1 MIRTGVFT
9 YRYFR
14 IAALF
19 IFSLS
24 LGTTV
29 APFSTDAAN
38 SVPQFTSAS
47 EAVKANETHRNVRVA
62 VVHNK
67 EARQKTK
74 NKLKKAAKKVDGL
87 AKDVAKKAAKKA
99 KKKAA
104 KIGKKAKNMGK
115 MAVEK
120 LKK

>member
-14 IAALF
+14 IAALL

-29 APFSTDAAN
+29 APLSTDAAN
-38 SVPQFTSAS
+38 LAPQFTFSS
-47 EAVKANETHRNVRVA
+47 GAVKANETDRYVRVA
-62 VVHNK
+62 FAHNK

-74 NKLKKAAKKVDGL
+74 KKLKKAAKKFGGV
-87 AKDVAKKAAKKA
+87 AKGVAKKAANKA
-99 KKKAA
+99 GEKAA

-115 MAVEK
+115 LAVEK